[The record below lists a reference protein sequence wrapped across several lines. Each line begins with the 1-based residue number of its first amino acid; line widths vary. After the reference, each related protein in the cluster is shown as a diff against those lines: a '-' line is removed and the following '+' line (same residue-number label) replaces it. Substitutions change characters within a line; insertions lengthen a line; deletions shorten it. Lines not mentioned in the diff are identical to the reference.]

1 MSEQWVVRV
10 AGREYGPVDVATLI
24 EWKRDGHLIATN
36 DARMIDDNEWTS
48 ASAIPGLFPPPVP
61 PAPAPSL
68 FARRTLGQITRDAF
82 GLYRRGWPVYL
93 CLTVLIALPSAA
105 LQFIPAAVDINGQPQ
120 PDFIWNASLTLT
132 AVVALVVSWPIF
144 LAGIQIATAD
154 LAKGESIRLRDVL
167 RRAVNYWPRFARL
180 CLVVYGSYFFW
191 GAIPIVVITSMVAAQ
206 PSLISIFLALL
217 VLAIQ
222 VFMVSRLW
230 VNFLFWQ
237 QSATIG
243 GHDVLDALR
252 ESRSLARSKTRKA
265 RLDRPIWRA
274 AILASFWFLVVIAL
288 SAMVELPFAMN
299 QMQNAMTTGD
309 LDALMKSVTAAR
321 VPTTLTI
328 ILSLVSAIIHTLL
341 RPLLG
346 IAFVLLYFDAKSDAI
361 IDQPEIS

>member
-1 MSEQWVVRV
+1 MIRV
-10 AGREYGPVDVATLI
+10 GDREYGPVDVPTLI

-36 DARMIDDNEWTS
+36 DARMVDEDEWTS
-48 ASAIPGLFPPPVP
+48 AAAIPGLFPPPVP
-61 PAPAPSL
+61 PASAPPL
-68 FARRTLGQITRDAF
+68 FARRSLGQITRDAF
-82 GLYRRGWPVYL
+82 RFYRRGWSVYF
-93 CLTVLIALPSAA
+93 CLTLLIALPSAA
-105 LQFIPAAVDINGQPQ
+105 LQFIPAAVDRNGQPQ
-120 PDFIWNASLTLT
+120 SDFIQNASLTLT
-132 AVVALVVSWPIF
+132 AIVALVVCWPLF
-144 LAGIQIATAD
+144 LAGIQITTAD
-154 LAKGESIRLRDVL
+154 LAKGEVIRLSDVL

-265 RLDRPIWRA
+265 RLDRPIWRG
-274 AILASFWFLVVIAL
+274 AILASFWFLVVLAL
-288 SAMVELPFAMN
+288 GAMVELPFAVQ
-299 QMQNAMTTGD
+299 QMQSAMTTGD
-309 LDALMKSVTAAR
+309 LDALLKSVSTAR

-328 ILSLVSAIIHTLL
+328 ILSIVSAIIHTLL

-346 IAFVLLYFDAKSDAI
+346 IAFVLLYFDAKSDGPT
-361 IDQPEIS
+361 PERD

>member
-1 MSEQWVVRV
+1 MSEEWVVRV
-10 AGREYGPVDVATLI
+10 EGKEYGPVDVPTLI
-24 EWKRDGHLIATN
+24 EWKREGHLLATN
-36 DARMIDDNEWTS
+36 QARREEDETWTIAES
-48 ASAIPGLFPPPVP
+48 IPGVFPPKPP
-61 PAPAPSL
+61 PAAEPSL
-68 FARRTLGQITRDAF
+68 FQRRSFAQIIGDSLRI
-82 GLYRRGWPVYL
+82 YRRGFPTFL
-93 CLTVLIALPSAA
+93 FLTLLIALPSAA

-120 PDFIWNASLTLT
+120 TDFIQNASLTLT
-132 AVVALVVSWPIF
+132 AIVALVVCWPLF

-154 LAKGESIRLRDVL
+154 LAKGEVIRLSDVL

-265 RLDRPIWRA
+265 RLDRPIWRG

-288 SAMVELPFAMN
+288 SAIVELPFAVQ
-299 QMQNAMTTGD
+299 QMQSAITTGD
-309 LDALMKSVTAAR
+309 LDALIKSVSAAR

-328 ILSLVSAIIHTLL
+328 ILSIVSAMIHTLL

-346 IAFVLLYFDAKSDAI
+346 IAFVLLYFDAKTDH
-361 IDQPEIS
+361 